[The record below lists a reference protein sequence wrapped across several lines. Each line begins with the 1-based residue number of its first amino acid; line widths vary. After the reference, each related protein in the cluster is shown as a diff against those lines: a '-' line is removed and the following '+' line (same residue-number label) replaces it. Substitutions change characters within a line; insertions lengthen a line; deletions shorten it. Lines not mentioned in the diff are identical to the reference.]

1 MKTVFIGAGVFLIAA
16 ATTFAYSSYVVK
28 IPNGD
33 VFGCNSCHKSE
44 KFLTAFKNNG
54 NVWNKALAVKDSD
67 GDRASNGVE
76 LQDPE
81 GKWRE
86 NSPDPKVPGWNT
98 YNPDDAGSTPPYA
111 DVEPLSWGRVKALFR

>member
-1 MKTVFIGAGVFLIAA
+1 MRIAFAGLVALVVA
-16 ATTFAYSSYVVK
+16 ATTAFGYGSYVAK

-33 VFGCNSCHKSE
+33 AFGCNSCHKSG

-86 NSPDPKVPGWNT
+86 NNPNPKVPGWST
-98 YNPDDAGSTPPYA
+98 FNPDDAGSTPPYA
-111 DVEPLSWGRVKALFR
+111 DVEPVSWGRVKALFR

>member
-1 MKTVFIGAGVFLIAA
+1 MRIVYIALLASVVAA
-16 ATTFAYSSYVVK
+16 ATAFGYNSYVAK

-33 VFGCNSCHKSE
+33 AFRCNSCHKSE

-54 NVWNKALAVKDSD
+54 NVWNEALAKLDSD

-76 LQDPE
+76 LQDPD

-86 NSPDPKVPGWNT
+86 NNPNPKIPGWNT
-98 YNPDDAGSTPPYA
+98 YNPDDSGSTPPYA
-111 DVEPLSWGRVKALFR
+111 DVEPVSWGRVKALFR